1 MKKPVI
7 AVTPLW
13 DDRLESI
20 WMLPGYLDGLRA
32 AGALPLTV
40 PLEADEDD
48 ARQIFSLCDGL
59 LLTGGHDVD
68 PALYGQA
75 PEPFCTP
82 PCPRRD
88 ALERTLF
95 SLFRQGGKPILG
107 ICRGVQLINALMG
120 GTLYQDLPAQ
130 KPGVLPHV
138 MQPPYDRAFHTVALT
153 EGGMLSRITG
163 AQELGVNSYHHQGIR
178 LLAPGLTAEAH
189 APDGLVEAV
198 SCPGHP
204 FMLAVQWHP
213 EFSFRTDEASRAIF
227 RAFAARCM

>member
-1 MKKPVI
+1 M
-7 AVTPLW
+7 
-13 DDRLESI
+13 
-20 WMLPGYLDGLRA
+20 
-32 AGALPLTV
+32 
-40 PLEADEDD
+40 
-48 ARQIFSLCDGL
+48 
-59 LLTGGHDVD
+59 D

-75 PEPFCTP
+75 PEPFCAP

-163 AQELGVNSYHHQGIR
+163 AQDLGVNSYHHQGIR